1 MIFEIYYIF
10 NGAHLASATVPWHW
24 LFFCPAPKFCT
35 HFGRPVT
42 KSLKSPKWH
51 WLILVQMDALVH
63 VINIL
68 RYFISFYYLALVDL
82 VSLVPLIIM
91 YIIFIDYI
99 GIYAPYVLMY
109 LLPIDLQKGQ
119 VFPQICRTHIV
130 MAILTALTGFPNL
143 TGFLNEFESLIV
155 N

>member
-1 MIFEIYYIF
+1 MALVVFCLAPNSAHIL
-10 NGAHLASATVPWHW
+10 GAPI
-24 LFFCPAPKFCT
+24 
-35 HFGRPVT
+35 T
-42 KSLKSPKWH
+42 KSLKSQKPDWH

-99 GIYAPYVLMY
+99 GIYAPYVLTY
-109 LLPIDLQKGQ
+109 LRPIDLQKGQ
-119 VFPQICRTHIV
+119 VFP
-130 MAILTALTGFPNL
+130 
-143 TGFLNEFESLIV
+143 
-155 N
+155 